1 MRSGAPRSSIRL
13 FQGNS
18 LPWGG
23 LMPKGDE
30 VMEVRKL
37 KTVIAGCGKI
47 FPMHAVPVSRD
58 PHAVLTAV
66 CDVKPERAGA
76 AAERFGC
83 RAYTDFEV
91 MLEQEKPDVVHICTP
106 HYLHVPMAIYSLE
119 RNINVFMEKPPAI
132 SFDQLEELKK
142 AAAKSEAQ
150 LGFCYQNRY
159 NASIRAA
166 KDLIDSGKAGKV
178 LGARA
183 FVTWCRGAA
192 YYTESGWRGSLKTE
206 GGGVLINQSVHTQDL
221 LCFLLGDPTTVDATM
236 TNHHL
241 KDVIEVE
248 DTLEAYIDFN
258 GVHAS
263 FYATTSY
270 CADVAPLIEIACE
283 NMTIRVE
290 DPHVTVYP
298 KDAAPYQLSVE
309 TLPPIGKSYWGT
321 GHTACISD
329 FYQSLRDNRRFSLNL
344 ETMEPSIRLMLGTY
358 ESARSGHSVTLIEQ

>member
-1 MRSGAPRSSIRL
+1 M
-13 FQGNS
+13 
-18 LPWGG
+18 
-23 LMPKGDE
+23 M
-30 VMEVRKL
+30 
-37 KTVIAGCGKI
+37 
-47 FPMHAVPVSRD
+47 
-58 PHAVLTAV
+58 
-66 CDVKPERAGA
+66 
-76 AAERFGC
+76 
-83 RAYTDFEV
+83 
-91 MLEQEKPDVVHICTP
+91 
-106 HYLHVPMAIYSLE
+106 
-119 RNINVFMEKPPAI
+119 
-132 SFDQLEELKK
+132 
-142 AAAKSEAQ
+142 
-150 LGFCYQNRY
+150 
-159 NASIRAA
+159 
-166 KDLIDSGKAGKV
+166 IDSGKAGKV

-221 LCFLLGDPTTVDATM
+221 LCFLLGNPTTVDATM

-241 KDVIEVE
+241 KNVIEVE

-329 FYQSLRDNRRFSLNL
+329 FYQSLRDNRRFRLNL

>member
-1 MRSGAPRSSIRL
+1 M
-13 FQGNS
+13 
-18 LPWGG
+18 
-23 LMPKGDE
+23 
-30 VMEVRKL
+30 
-37 KTVIAGCGKI
+37 KTCLVGCGGI
-47 FPMHAVPVSRD
+47 AAVHGS
-58 PHAVLTAV
+58 VLTSGIDTEFVAAA
-66 CDVKPERAGA
+66 DIKPEKAQTY
-76 AAERFGC
+76 AENFHTKP
-83 RAYTDFEV
+83 YPSLES
-91 MLEQEKPDVVHICTP
+91 MLEAEKPDVLHICTP

-241 KDVIEVE
+241 KNVIEVE

-321 GHTACISD
+321 GHTACVSD